1 MLEFIANQVGISIQ
15 RQKNM
20 ADLQEALIKAEAGD
34 RLKTAFIN
42 NISHEIRT
50 PLNGILGFSEMT
62 LSPDSSPE
70 DNELFFTIIKK
81 SSKRLL
87 NTITSY
93 MDIAMIVSGTMET
106 SSRPAQLSKICEDIR
121 NDFIDICAL
130 KGIELQLFT
139 PKTSEP
145 LQMNTDQEKVR
156 KIITHLLD
164 NASKFTQKGYIH
176 FGFQIN
182 EQDVEFYVKDTGTGI
197 KAEAFNT
204 IFEAFMQGD
213 VSSTRGYEGSG
224 LGLTIANGMVK
235 LLGGKLWVESERGK
249 GSTFYFTLPFAQN
262 PVVLQRKPVETP
274 VDQKI
279 KKPVVLIA
287 EDDDSNYK
295 YIEIVLL
302 YAEYEVLRAENGID
316 AVDLCRTN
324 NDIRLVLMDI
334 KMPLMDGFEATRQ
347 IRAFKPQLPVVAL
360 TAHVTTEDENAAIAA
375 GCTEYVTKPV
385 TKTRL
390 LEIIDNL
397 LILNP

>member
-1 MLEFIANQVGISIQ
+1 
-15 RQKNM
+15 
-20 ADLQEALIKAEAGD
+20 
-34 RLKTAFIN
+34 
-42 NISHEIRT
+42 
-50 PLNGILGFSEMT
+50 
-62 LSPDSSPE
+62 
-70 DNELFFTIIKK
+70 
-81 SSKRLL
+81 
-87 NTITSY
+87 
-93 MDIAMIVSGTMET
+93 
-106 SSRPAQLSKICEDIR
+106 
-121 NDFIDICAL
+121 
-130 KGIELQLFT
+130 
-139 PKTSEP
+139 
-145 LQMNTDQEKVR
+145 MNTDQEKVR

-213 VSSTRGYEGSG
+213 VSSTRGNEGSG

-279 KKPVVLIA
+279 KKPVILIA